1 MAGELVNV
9 DRIKI
14 RITSRVEKFNDDLMR
29 WIIGQRFLV
38 RGGHS
43 ERPPLDSEEIIFSF
57 VGKVKSIMTTTK
69 FTMQTAE
76 LKGKKLRV
84 NLAGLAGSGKTM
96 SALKMAFGIA
106 GGHWKSVALA
116 DTENNSAKTYSKLG
130 PWNHVPVEAPYTPEK
145 FVDLIDFVETRPGI
159 EVLVIDSASHEY
171 EGKGGVLEIVEE
183 LGKNNRGG
191 SFAAWGKVSSRHRS
205 FIERLLASKLHII
218 TTTRT
223 KTEYAME
230 GKNVVKVGM
239 APKQKE
245 GFEYEFD
252 LQFDLGQTN
261 LASCTKD
268 RTSLFKGKPEFVISE
283 DTGRTLLEWAGGAEY
298 VETYQGLAN
307 QKEILMGW
315 FESIKLDKDLWKKT
329 SDKLMGVE
337 FSRAQVE
344 RLAGELATH

>member
-1 MAGELVNV
+1 M
-9 DRIKI
+9 
-14 RITSRVEKFNDDLMR
+14 
-29 WIIGQRFLV
+29 
-38 RGGHS
+38 
-43 ERPPLDSEEIIFSF
+43 
-57 VGKVKSIMTTTK
+57 K
-69 FTMQTAE
+69 FTMQKAD

-84 NLAGLAGSGKTM
+84 NLAGLSGSGKSM
-96 SALKMAFGIA
+96 SALKMARGIA
-106 GGHWKSVALA
+106 GAWEKVALA
-116 DTENNSAKTYSKLG
+116 DTENMSATTYSKLG
-130 PWNHVPVEAPYTPEK
+130 AWNHIPLEAPYAPEK
-145 FVDLIDFVETRPGI
+145 FVELIDFVESQPGI
-159 EVLVIDSASHEY
+159 EVLIIDSASHEY
-171 EGKGGVLEIVEE
+171 EGKGGVLEIVDE
-183 LGKNNRGG
+183 LGKSNRGG
-191 SFAAWGKVSSRHRS
+191 SFAAWGKVSGRHRS

-268 RTSLFKGKPEFVISE
+268 RTSLFKNKPEFVISE

-298 VETYQGLAN
+298 VETYQGLAT

-315 FESIKLDKDLWKKT
+315 FESLKVDKEVWKKT
-329 SDKLMGVE
+329 SEKLMGEE
-337 FSRAQVE
+337 FSKARVQKIANE
-344 RLAGELATH
+344 ITAH